1 MLGTY
6 HGVMTHNY
14 GINSDF
20 LELTKHIQA
29 SQKINADMESCSA
42 DEFMILF
49 LIMQI
54 YVFILKQNQAS
65 LIHQIP

>member
-6 HGVMTHNY
+6 HGIMTHNY

-29 SQKINADMESCSA
+29 S
-42 DEFMILF
+42 
-49 LIMQI
+49 
-54 YVFILKQNQAS
+54 
-65 LIHQIP
+65 